1 MSRDC
6 SSTRLK
12 FVICHI
18 CYDKLN
24 SVFNYLR
31 PMETVRRQSIKAA
44 HLVHYTEI
52 KPHKRCVLYYFQK
65 ILSTLTS
72 ILTAALFLL

>member
-1 MSRDC
+1 MTEARANYEIPLKLRRLMSRDC

-44 HLVHYTEI
+44 D
-52 KPHKRCVLYYFQK
+52 
-65 ILSTLTS
+65 
-72 ILTAALFLL
+72 